1 MQRSMHTASAVC
13 RVFQVK
19 CTRTIS
25 PVADACALYGKLQV
39 AIKRIGDV
47 LNSPDQAKRVL
58 REICILR
65 RLRHPNI
72 IGLRDA
78 FSTPSTTGGY
88 PRYIFC
94 YHK

>member
-1 MQRSMHTASAVC
+1 M
-13 RVFQVK
+13 
-19 CTRTIS
+19 
-25 PVADACALYGKLQV
+25 LLQV

-78 FSTPSTTGGY
+78 FSRPSTTGAQ
-88 PRYIFC
+88 
-94 YHK
+94 